1 MQKVN
6 LEAFQAAKRCI
17 FPGTLPPSIFPTFD
31 RLDVGSNTRALVLVP
46 HVDDEIMGCG
56 GTMCQLGKRGAHMK
70 VVYMSGSAHEH
81 NKGCTAHLTRM
92 DRGETDVALRTLHCF
107 DSELI
112 DPELRTVRCDD
123 QSLTKLSNIMNQ
135 YEPDVVF
142 VPCFDESRTD
152 YMKTA
157 AMAAKALE
165 NYPYNAECYCYSFEG
180 VRGPNALVDITLT
193 IEDKI
198 EAMKERHTQRKVVDD
213 EENIR
218 SMHLFSYSTRTSDR
232 YCERFNRYH
241 KDSYVGM
248 ARDLGLL
255 DLIV

>member
-1 MQKVN
+1 MEKVN

-17 FPGTLPPSIFPTFD
+17 FPGTLPLPVFPTFD
-31 RLDVGSNTRALVLVP
+31 QLEVGSNTRALVLVP

-56 GTMCQLGKRGAHMK
+56 GTMCRIGKCGAHMK

-81 NKGCTAHLTRM
+81 NKGCTDHLTRM
-92 DRGETDVALRTLHCF
+92 DRGETDVALRTLRCY

-112 DPELRTVRCDD
+112 DPDLRTVRCDD
-123 QSLTKLSNIMNQ
+123 QSLVKLSKILNH
-135 YEPDVVF
+135 YEPDMVF
-142 VPCFDESRTD
+142 VPCFDESRPD
-152 YMKTA
+152 YIKTA
-157 AMAAKALE
+157 AIAAKALE
-165 NYPYNAECYCYSFEG
+165 SYPYNAECYCYSFEG

-218 SMHLFSYSTRTSDR
+218 SMHLFSYSTRTNDR

-255 DLIV
+255 GMID